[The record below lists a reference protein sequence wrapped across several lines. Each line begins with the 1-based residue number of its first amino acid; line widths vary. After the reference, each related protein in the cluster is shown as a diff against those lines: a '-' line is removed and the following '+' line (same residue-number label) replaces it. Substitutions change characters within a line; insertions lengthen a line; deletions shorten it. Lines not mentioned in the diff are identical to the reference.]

1 MREKLKI
8 IASAEGKKILFDI
21 AKKEKSVK
29 QYRKYAAIIAVIEGK
44 TQEEA
49 SKIGMF
55 SKETLFSEKTP
66 FNTISLIILDRAL
79 A

>member
-1 MREKLKI
+1 MREEIKI
-8 IASAEGKKILFDI
+8 IASAEDKKILFDI

-29 QYRKYAAIIAVIEGK
+29 QYRKYAAIIAVIEEK

-55 SKETLFSEKTP
+55 SKETLYRYKRKYIESGIE
-66 FNTISLIILDRAL
+66 
-79 A
+79 